1 VPKPLLRAVDAAR
14 NRNELTPSVIEY
26 MVYLLHLV
34 DGGLASAW
42 EARFL
47 ETQRGRLDPDVA
59 RDFLRAW
66 RRLNPPSI
74 QALLHAMDW
83 SADTNLE
90 RNWPSVIR
98 EADLLLREGMLKRMV
113 RTLPDRTRNLR
124 HLRLLAERPHL
135 PESELLRW
143 LEVTIADMGASV
155 HFFIRQN
162 QQLVRELNDGRPTE
176 WRRAAMMR
184 EIGKVEQLFPLILLL
199 ADVIFAAPQGAYRL
213 ALSLFGLTGEVR
225 DDWLEHLEKTCAE
238 MIRHHFLD
246 ALRKD
251 IPADEVIRR
260 FCFGDHQLFRQL
272 ASEVDLVTKQFT
284 SVRDRDRIV
293 EYLAVYLASY
303 REENL
308 FAEEIAQRYRRLMRV
323 LHEDSLRRLLT
334 PEQFESVR
342 GMDVLT
348 ELSAMV
354 SDARRYLG
362 RRRALQLSLEELV
375 ASEMDFVQGVRRRRL
390 TFIHRRLVREPSA
403 SDDRQERT
411 QTHDLDP

>member
-1 VPKPLLRAVDAAR
+1 
-14 NRNELTPSVIEY
+14 
-26 MVYLLHLV
+26 
-34 DGGLASAW
+34 
-42 EARFL
+42 
-47 ETQRGRLDPDVA
+47 
-59 RDFLRAW
+59 
-66 RRLNPPSI
+66 
-74 QALLHAMDW
+74 
-83 SADTNLE
+83 
-90 RNWPSVIR
+90 
-98 EADLLLREGMLKRMV
+98 MLKRMV